1 MFRLLLIILLWNKLI
16 LDKNKQ
22 IVILEVVEM
31 VRPSA
36 GGLWEGGCCHKIN
49 LNLKK
54 IRFYLKFDGFQMIL
68 IYKFGMC
75 LFMKF
80 SPIVLDVQIY
90 VSSCFID
97 FMTKIKMKNYGCHSC
112 LNRENCLIL
121 ATAFLHLSI
130 RLAIWN
136 FTCLLNNLLSTYFL
150 PVLVN
155 LSKVPPSHGC
165 FKNSTKKFLKSW
177 LINLEP

>member
-1 MFRLLLIILLWNKLI
+1 MFCLLLIIILWNKLI

-36 GGLWEGGCCHKIN
+36 GGLWEGGCCHRIN

-68 IYKFGMC
+68 IYKFGMY
-75 LFMKF
+75 LFVKF

-97 FMTKIKMKNYGCHSC
+97 FMTKNKIKNYVCHSC

-121 ATAFLHLSI
+121 TLAFLHASI
-130 RLAIWN
+130 TLAIWN
-136 FTCLLNNLLSTYFL
+136 LTCLFNNLLS
-150 PVLVN
+150 
-155 LSKVPPSHGC
+155 K
-165 FKNSTKKFLKSW
+165 
-177 LINLEP
+177 